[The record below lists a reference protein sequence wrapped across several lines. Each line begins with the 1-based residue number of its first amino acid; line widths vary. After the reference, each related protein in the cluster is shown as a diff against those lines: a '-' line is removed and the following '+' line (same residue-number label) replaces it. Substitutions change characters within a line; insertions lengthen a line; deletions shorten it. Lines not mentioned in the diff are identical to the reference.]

1 MTDLNKVNFMS
12 KTRFDNL
19 SVTND
24 DELYLVETNI
34 AVDEEV
40 VHNTG
45 AETIAGNKTFSNNVV
60 VTGTTTLNN
69 ALTVNANTKITG
81 ALQVDNDLIIRYV
94 SDYNQLSIRNSE
106 NKDGNYGYNRIELMP
121 LSTDNYGGYI
131 DFHYAGS
138 TDDYTSRIIEN
149 ETGRLSYIGTHN
161 QSASSSTTE
170 TTIAVKGWVNDP
182 AKSTNVVHRSG
193 NEAIVG
199 VKAFSD
205 VVKANAG
212 VRMEG
217 ITTTSGAEGLRD
229 VVGIDTNNARV
240 GGLRFIHQSDNSRRV
255 TLYICK
261 TDNTN
266 VAGLS
271 IGLSDDDTT
280 VFTSCPTPSS
290 LTDNSSQI
298 ATTAWVNSK
307 IQFVNALPA
316 SPVNGVLYLIPET

>member
-24 DELYLVETNI
+24 DELYLVETNV

-40 VHNTG
+40 VHKTG
-45 AETIAGNKTFSNNVV
+45 AETIDGNKTFSNNVV
-60 VTGTTTLNN
+60 ITGTTTLNN
-69 ALTVNANTKITG
+69 ALTVNNNVTVTG
-81 ALQVDNDLIIRYV
+81 TSNFGSNVKVSGVLLIPNNV
-94 SDYNQLSIRNSE
+94 NS
-106 NKDGNYGYNRIELMP
+106 NASYSNGYIELMP
-121 LSTDNYGGYI
+121 STTSSFGGYV

-138 TDDYTSRIIEN
+138 TDDYTARLIEN
-149 ETGRLSYIGTHN
+149 ESGRISYIGTHS
-161 QSASSSTTE
+161 QSTSSSTTE
-170 TTIAVKGWVNDP
+170 TTIATKGWVNDP
-182 AKSTNVVHRSG
+182 TKATNVIHRSG
-193 NEAIVG
+193 NETVAGIKV
-199 VKAFSD
+199 FND

-217 ITTTSGAEGLRD
+217 INITSGAEGLRD

-290 LTDNSSQI
+290 PTDNSTQI